1 MDKPPFHQPVEA
13 RPMMNAPSPPG
24 SYDHEGEYVSDKNR
38 LLALLLALLVG
49 CFGIHRF
56 YVGKTGTGVVMLLLD
71 LTLIGFAVTGVWAM
85 VDALF
90 IAFGEFT
97 DGNGDK
103 ILEWNL

>member
-1 MDKPPFHQPVEA
+1 MTNTSA
-13 RPMMNAPSPPG
+13 PPG
-24 SYDHEGEYVSDKNR
+24 AYEYEGEYVSDKNR

-56 YVGKTGTGVVMLLLD
+56 YVGKTGTGVLMVLLD
-71 LTLIGFAVTGVWAM
+71 LTIVGFAVTGVWAM

>member
-1 MDKPPFHQPVEA
+1 MTNTSTPQGAYE
-13 RPMMNAPSPPG
+13 
-24 SYDHEGEYVSDKNR
+24 YEGEYVSDKNR

-56 YVGKTGTGVVMLLLD
+56 YVGKTGTGVLMILLD
-71 LTLIGFAVTGVWAM
+71 LTIVGFAVTGVWAM

-103 ILEWNL
+103 ILEWNLQ

>member
-1 MDKPPFHQPVEA
+1 MT
-13 RPMMNAPSPPG
+13 NASAPPG
-24 SYDHEGEYVSDKNR
+24 SYEYEREYVSDKNR

-56 YVGKTGTGVVMLLLD
+56 YVGKIGSGIVMVLLD
-71 LTLIGFAVTGVWAM
+71 LTIVGFAVTGVWAM

-97 DGNGDK
+97 DANGDK
-103 ILEWNL
+103 VLDWNL

>member
-1 MDKPPFHQPVEA
+1 MT
-13 RPMMNAPSPPG
+13 NSSSPPG

-38 LLALLLALLVG
+38 LLALLLAFF
-49 CFGIHRF
+49 FGVFGVHRF

-71 LTLIGFAVTGVWAM
+71 LTLVGFAVTGVWAM

-90 IAFGEFT
+90 IAVGEFT

-103 ILEWNL
+103 VLEWNL